1 MKNFNKVSLFFIKL
15 LEILLL
21 IFFLAFLIFIV
32 KWRIDHLYINSVN
45 NGEVDFTIAN
55 EFNKV
60 KTELLNLVGKSDEK
74 YEIPI
79 VKEKD
84 KETKNKESIIVN
96 VPTNTDVDGLGKI
109 LLNNNL
115 IVSENEYKRLMD
127 DMGLKEKILPGNYEI
142 SENMKVKEILADI
155 CGEDI
160 HDITFTIEKGASA
173 KDVGNLLLHM
183 KVIEST
189 DAFVKKCNELNRT
202 TFVPGEHKITMPIKV
217 AKLIE
222 EITV

>member
-15 LEILLL
+15 FEILLL
-21 IFFLAFLIFIV
+21 ILFLVLLVFIV

-45 NGEVDFTIAN
+45 NGEANFTIKS
-55 EFNKV
+55 EFK
-60 KTELLNLVGKSDEK
+60 KTKMELLNLVGKSDEK

-79 VKEKD
+79 VKEK
-84 KETKNKESIIVN
+84 EKNTEKKESIIVN
-96 VPTNTDVDGLGKI
+96 VPANTDVDVLGKI
-109 LLNNNL
+109 LLSNNL
-115 IVSENEYKRLMD
+115 ITSENEYKRLMD
-127 DMGLKEKILPGNYEI
+127 EMGLKEKILPGNYEI
-142 SENMKVKEILADI
+142 HENMKVKEVLADI

-160 HDITFTIEKGASA
+160 HDITFTISEGANA
-173 KDVGNLLLHM
+173 RDVGNLLLDL

-189 DAFVKKCNELNRT
+189 DAFVKKCNDMNRT
-202 TFVPGEHKITMPIKV
+202 TFVPGEHKITLPIKV